1 MPHLKTLNHIS
12 PLPQNRAFCE
22 YALSPLPG
30 DVKVNWNGRD
40 RDAMYK
46 PLTDWKGSIMKALER
61 CEHRPEIYGWKL
73 TSELIVPEGFSS
85 LFDTP

>member
-12 PLPQNRAFCE
+12 PLPHNRAFCE

-30 DVKVNWNGRD
+30 DVKVKWGRTET
-40 RDAMYK
+40 DAMYK
-46 PLTDWKGSIMKALER
+46 PWADWKGSVMKALER

-73 TSELIVPEGFSS
+73 TSELIVPEGFSL
-85 LFDTP
+85 LFDTS